1 MSGESRGSGPVGM
14 PGPTEGYVVAE
25 ANALDGTLG
34 FEVLEVGEESVRG
47 RVPVTDRI
55 KQVYGLV
62 HGGAYAA
69 LAEMLASE
77 ATVRAVWDD
86 GSTAFGTAHEVKFLR
101 QITEGTVHAE
111 GRRIHRSRQMWV
123 WDVDMTDDQGRLC
136 ASSRVTIAVRAR
148 RE

>member
-1 MSGESRGSGPVGM
+1 M
-14 PGPTEGYVVAE
+14 PGPAEGYVVSE
-25 ANALDGTLG
+25 ADALDGTLG
-34 FEVLEVGEESVRG
+34 FEVVEVGDEHVRG
-47 RVPVTDRI
+47 RVRVEDRI

-136 ASSRVTIAVRAR
+136 ASSRVTIAVRPR
-148 RE
+148 RD